1 MIIKTFLSFL
11 SILFALLMI
20 YITILNY
27 KKNNI
32 SKINLV
38 IWNLVWVALILISVR
53 PKIIDEYFIN
63 NFKIDIFYV
72 LTILSILALF
82 VLSYFILLN
91 QNILEKKINSI
102 IRAEAIKEIL
112 DKLKKN

>member
-1 MIIKTFLSFL
+1 MIIKTFLSF
-11 SILFALLMI
+11 LMI

-27 KKNNI
+27 KKNNLT
-32 SKINLV
+32 KTYFV
-38 IWNLVWVALILISVR
+38 IWNLVWLALIMISIR
-53 PKIIDEYFIN
+53 PKIIDEYFVE

-72 LTILSILALF
+72 LSILSILGLF

-91 QNILEKKINSI
+91 QKILEKKVNTI

-112 DKLKKN
+112 DKLKK